1 MAGLVPAML
10 FWWPP
15 NSTLTLPGLDPGILF
30 AAAEKDRRVKPG
42 EGEGWG
48 GHDEWVVSAPPPR

>member
-1 MAGLVPAML
+1 M
-10 FWWPP
+10 
-15 NSTLTLPGLDPGILF
+15 PGLDPGILF

-48 GHDEWVVSAPPPR
+48 GHDEWVVYASLTR